1 MKNLSFERA
10 EERKHEM
17 KRERRED
24 ETESRVW
31 GLGFGK
37 NKKNRRDVRRSP
49 STVLREEHEKL
60 KSRPSSFVQDRGP
73 VLRKIGRARSRIEP
87 LRDDICGLRK
97 FSFSR
102 ERSELSKSLV
112 VFFRSYRQ
120 PTTSNVQRFSRAHAP
135 PQAVPPARAG
145 N

>member
-1 MKNLSFERA
+1 MTFVGSENSRFLVN
-10 EERKHEM
+10 RKTGT
-17 KRERRED
+17 D
-24 ETESRVW
+24 SIFS
-31 GLGFGK
+31 G
-37 NKKNRRDVRRSP
+37 DVLRSP
-49 STVLREEHEKL
+49 SAVLREEHEKL

-112 VFFRSYRQ
+112 AFFRSYQQ

-145 N
+145 IKIKSGGDEEPGMDFGV